1 MRKNKFSKKRAIHAK
16 KGVNLTKKR
25 KLKVSSDFS
34 NILPYIRQLKA
45 NKHKDIFNN
54 GELT

>member
-34 NILPYIRQLKA
+34 NILPSIRQLKA
-45 NKHKDIFNN
+45 NKHKDIFNK